1 MVLLAKLLL
10 APACVVA
17 VSLAARRWGPAVG
30 GILGGLPV
38 VAGPILFVLTVV
50 HGDDFGSSAAAG
62 TLLGLCALATF
73 VVVYARVAAALRP
86 VGSLLCG
93 WACFLAAVG
102 LLDQIHP
109 PDLVALGMAGA
120 CFALGL
126 RLVPEPAGPLPRA
139 EKPPAWDL
147 PARAL
152 ASMALV
158 VALTAVSGRLGPG
171 LSGLLAPFPIITGV
185 LAVFTHA
192 HSGVGPVRVLLRN
205 FLIGFY
211 GFATFCFTLAI
222 GLRSLGTAAGFLI
235 ATAVAVLTQLTVFAG
250 RRLINA
256 KKPPVRHREGAP
268 GALEPRGGA
277 SGSRGSAR

>member
-38 VAGPILFVLTVV
+38 VAGPILFVLTLV
-50 HGDDFGSSAAAG
+50 HGDEFGSSAAAG

-73 VVVYARVAAALRP
+73 VVVYARLAPALP
-86 VGSLLCG
+86 PLATLLAG
-93 WACFLAAVG
+93 WAGFLTAVAILDRIHPPPGIALAMACIGFAVG
-102 LLDQIHP
+102 LRLIPDPGP
-109 PDLVALGMAGA
+109 P
-120 CFALGL
+120 
-126 RLVPEPAGPLPRA
+126 A
-139 EKPPAWDL
+139 EATASPPAWDL

-158 VALTAVSGRLGPG
+158 VALTAVSGSLGPG

-185 LAVFTHA
+185 LSVFTHA
-192 HSGVGPVRVLLRN
+192 HYGVDQARVLLRN

-211 GFATFCFTLAI
+211 GFATFCFALAI
-222 GLRSLGTAAGFLI
+222 GLQSLGTGAGFLV

-268 GALEPRGGA
+268 GAFE
-277 SGSRGSAR
+277 SRGL

>member
-30 GILGGLPV
+30 GVLGGLPV
-38 VAGPILFVLTVV
+38 VAGPILFVLTLV
-50 HGDDFGSSAAAG
+50 HGDDFGASAAAG

-73 VVVYARVAAALRP
+73 VVVYARLAPTLP
-86 VGSLLCG
+86 PFGTLLCG
-93 WACFLAAVG
+93 WAGFLAAVA
-102 LLDQIHP
+102 LLDRIHP
-109 PDLVALGMAGA
+109 PALGALAMAGA
-120 CFALGL
+120 CFAIGL
-126 RLVPEPAGPLPRA
+126 RLIPEPEGTQATAGS
-139 EKPPAWDL
+139 PPAWDL

-158 VALTAVSGRLGPG
+158 VALTAVSGSLGPG

-192 HSGVGPVRVLLRN
+192 HYGVGPTRVLLRN

-222 GLRSLGTAAGFLI
+222 GLRSLGTGAGFLL
-235 ATAVAVLTQLTVFAG
+235 ATAVAVITQLAVFAG
-250 RRLINA
+250 RRALNA

-268 GALEPRGGA
+268 GAPYREA
-277 SGSRGSAR
+277 

>member
-10 APACVVA
+10 APACTVA

-38 VAGPILFVLTVV
+38 VAGPILFVLTLV
-50 HGDDFGSSAAAG
+50 HGDEFGGLAAAG

-73 VVVYARVAAALRP
+73 VVVYARLAPTLP
-86 VGSLLCG
+86 PLETLLAG
-93 WACFLAAVG
+93 WAGFLVAVAI
-102 LLDQIHP
+102 LDQIHP
-109 PDLVALGMAGA
+109 PPGVALAMACV
-120 CFALGL
+120 CFAVGL
-126 RLVPEPAGPLPRA
+126 RLIPDPGPLDA
-139 EKPPAWDL
+139 TAGSPPAWDL

-158 VALTAVSGRLGPG
+158 VALTAVSGSLGPG

-185 LAVFTHA
+185 LSVFTHA
-192 HSGVGPVRVLLRN
+192 HYGVEQVRVLLRN

-222 GLRSLGTAAGFLI
+222 GLGSLGTAAGFLV
-235 ATAVAVLTQLTVFAG
+235 ATAVAVATQLTVFAC
-250 RRLINA
+250 RQLLNA
-256 KKPPVRHREGAP
+256 KKPPMRHREGAS
-268 GALEPRGGA
+268 GALEPRGP
-277 SGSRGSAR
+277 S